1 MFGSPPLYPSP
12 PPPPPPPPPSSPP
25 AALAIVRPFATH
37 DASKLIGSFARWE
50 VVAPCAAVGA
60 GFAPAPP
67 LVLYYSKSIRELQG
81 TPAWPS
87 LEAFLQGASS
97 KPWRRCFGSVSLLG
111 GNLTEAQHRYT
122 RDTAG
127 SEIAWSSGPS
137 VQFYRMLAYYS
148 ARPETTTVYYM
159 GPDSVPM
166 WRLAEISPP

>member
-1 MFGSPPLYPSP
+1 M
-12 PPPPPPPPPSSPP
+12 
-25 AALAIVRPFATH
+25 
-37 DASKLIGSFARWE
+37 
-50 VVAPCAAVGA
+50 APCAAVGA

-67 LVLYYSKSIRELQG
+67 LVLYYSKSIRELRG

-111 GNLTEAQHRYT
+111 GNLTEAQDRYT

-127 SEIAWSSGPS
+127 SEVAWSSGPS

-148 ARPETTTVYYM
+148 ARPETTVYYM
-159 GPDSVPM
+159 DPDSVPLCG
-166 WRLAEISPP
+166 RLAEISPP

>member
-1 MFGSPPLYPSP
+1 M
-12 PPPPPPPPPSSPP
+12 
-25 AALAIVRPFATH
+25 
-37 DASKLIGSFARWE
+37 
-50 VVAPCAAVGA
+50 VAPCAAVGA

-67 LVLYYSKSIRELQG
+67 LVLYYSKSIRELRG

-87 LEAFLQGASS
+87 LETFLQGASS

-127 SEIAWSSGPS
+127 SEVAWSSGPS

-166 WRLAEISPP
+166 WRLAEISPPRALQSSHFRPVLPR